1 MVSKLLIVLL
11 VSTLPLMS
19 TSTNQ
24 VPPSQISTSLTTIV
38 SSSMFTSYN
47 TYSIGTTQITSTVMS
62 TVYNGNFPLMGW
74 GAVGCLSAGFPFTAN
89 PGDQLTVNFRS
100 DVPVDF
106 YLMSAGQFQHLPP
119 TASLCSAYG
128 MMPVLPSLKSASYQ
142 TSYSLVWTPPLPGL
156 YFIAML
162 DLQPATA
169 TVMLSA
175 TLTSIVVESAIVN
188 ATTTTTVTYESSQV
202 SSALVTA
209 ESSTLSSEQA
219 PSLPQNV
226 QWLAVV
232 VILAVLG
239 AVYFMSKKRSVK
251 PV

>member
-1 MVSKLLIVLL
+1 M
-11 VSTLPLMS
+11 
-19 TSTNQ
+19 
-24 VPPSQISTSLTTIV
+24 
-38 SSSMFTSYN
+38 
-47 TYSIGTTQITSTVMS
+47 
-62 TVYNGNFPLMGW
+62 
-74 GAVGCLSAGFPFTAN
+74 SAGFPFNAN

-188 ATTTTTVTYESSQV
+188 ATTITTITYESSQV
-202 SSALVTA
+202 SSVLVTA

-219 PSLPQNV
+219 PSLSQNV
-226 QWLAVV
+226 QWLAVA
-232 VILAVLG
+232 VILVVLG
-239 AVYFMSKKRSVK
+239 AVYFVSKKRSVK